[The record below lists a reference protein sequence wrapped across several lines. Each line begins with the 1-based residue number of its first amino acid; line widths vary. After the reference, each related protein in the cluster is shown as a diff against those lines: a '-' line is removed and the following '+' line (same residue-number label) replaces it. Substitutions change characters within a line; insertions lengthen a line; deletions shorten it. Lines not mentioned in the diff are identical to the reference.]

1 LNVARRLSVCYVVPG
16 HDLLSSIGPT
26 RNVLNL
32 AQALSQWADVTV
44 AFHRV
49 ADRTPPP
56 GLRVL
61 EIEPAPATTTVDDAA
76 MRGVGYGQFLSYMR
90 QLRRFVQNDLRPF
103 DIILE
108 KSWLLSGYIS
118 ELCRRR
124 GQLGVPIENIVPN
137 PKHAAQ
143 QNFTKLMRVR
153 LGRWMAGR
161 NLRHA
166 PLIIAETEF
175 LKKEIAQYWR
185 VQAERIAVV
194 DLGVDHNL
202 FHPIDAQIAR
212 QKLGISGERIILM
225 YVGVLD
231 RTHNLEPAISALCA
245 STVTNVELHIVGDGF
260 RGEEYQGLA
269 AGARGKVIFHGRV
282 AHSEVPDYIAAA
294 DLCLAP
300 YDASA
305 FSSGELGYSTM
316 KIPEYLSVGRA
327 VVSVPSGRT
336 RMLITEG
343 ETGFLFSNDVAQW
356 TAFLAQLPTRER
368 LQAMG
373 AAAARVQL
381 PSWEDTARSYLSL
394 CTQQLKLNGRLE
406 V

>member
-1 LNVARRLSVCYVVPG
+1 LSLERRLSVCYVVPG

-32 AQALSQWADVTV
+32 AQALGKWADVTV
-44 AFHRV
+44 AFHRT
-49 ADRTPPP
+49 ADPSPPAD
-56 GLRVL
+56 LRVL
-61 EIEPAPATTTVDDAA
+61 EIEPAVAATTVDDAA

-90 QLRRFVQNDLRPF
+90 QLHRFVQRDLRPF

-143 QNFTKLMRVR
+143 QSFSKLMRLR
-153 LGRWMAGR
+153 FGRWMAGR

-166 PLIIAETEF
+166 PLIIAETEY

-185 VQAERIAVV
+185 VQVDRIAVV
-194 DLGVDHNL
+194 DLGVDRKL
-202 FHPIDAQIAR
+202 FHPIDAQFAR
-212 QKLGISGERIILM
+212 HKLGISSERKILM

-245 STVTNVELHIVGDGF
+245 SNTLDCELHIVGDGF
-260 RGEEYQGLA
+260 RREDYQRLA
-269 AGARGKVIFHGRV
+269 AGARSTVVFHGRV
-282 AHSEVPDYIAAA
+282 AHSEVPNYIAAA

-300 YDASA
+300 YDATA

-336 RMLITEG
+336 RMLLREG

-356 TAFLAQLPTRER
+356 TAFLGQLPTRER
-368 LQAMG
+368 LSEMG
-373 AAAARVQL
+373 AAAAQVEL

-394 CTQQLKLNGRLE
+394 CTHQLGLNGRLE
-406 V
+406 A